1 MMSVVD
7 NYPSRLTTVQK
18 RDWVAAHILHT
29 NNIYAA
35 LAGPP
40 TAAFYGSDSLWA
52 QIVLLIND
60 PAFEDACKVLHANGY
75 KDVSMDQGDYEMLQP
90 PDSDPDGKKAV
101 KWRLLS
107 RKKPCG
113 GAIILAPA
121 SHWHFKVT
129 DDTMIIVDCMRL
141 PKFSSYLHGE

>member
-1 MMSVVD
+1 MS
-7 NYPSRLTTVQK
+7 NNQLTTLQK

-52 QIVLLIND
+52 QCILLIND
-60 PAFEDACKVLHANGY
+60 PSFEDACGVLHDNGY
-75 KDVSMDQGDYEMLQP
+75 KDVPMDEHDYGTMQP
-90 PDSDPDGKKAV
+90 LDLDPDGKRAV

-107 RKKPCG
+107 PKDHSG
-113 GAIILAPA
+113 GMITLVPA
-121 SHWHFKVT
+121 GHWNFKVT
-129 DDTMIIVDCMRL
+129 DDTTMIVDGMRF
-141 PKFSSYLHGE
+141 PKLSSYLHGE